1 MRCARC
7 LAAPALVAALAVG
20 ATAHAEIYRWT
31 DAEGRLHY
39 TESLARVPP
48 EHREEALRSTL
59 RPVTRSIQTFS
70 SSPDAP
76 DGGVA
81 RARPARSHGVVRIPF
96 VREGTLMRVDALL
109 NDAVRAPFL
118 IDTGASGISLPT
130 QVADDLGIRIDA
142 STPHVEVVT
151 AAGRVTRPMVRL
163 DSVEVGGARVEG
175 LEATLNPAMD
185 IGLLGGSF
193 FNNFVYRVD
202 AAEGV
207 ITLTPNQQIRG
218 GMGEADW
225 RLRFR
230 SLLDPLAALE
240 AHLAQNVVRRPAET
254 AELERRRG
262 QLEAALEELQGEANR
277 LDVPHA
283 WRQ

>member
-1 MRCARC
+1 MGRARL
-7 LAAPALVAALAVG
+7 LAAPALVAALAMG
-20 ATAHAEIYRWT
+20 TPARAEIYRWT
-31 DAEGRLHY
+31 DASGQLHY

-48 EHREEALRSTL
+48 EHRDEALRAAL
-59 RPVTRSIQTFS
+59 RPATHSVQTFS
-70 SSPDAP
+70 GPGEGEAP
-76 DGGVA
+76 RPRSA
-81 RARPARSHGVVRIPF
+81 RADGVVRIPF
-96 VREGTLMRVDALL
+96 VREGTLMRVDARL
-109 NDAVRAPFL
+109 NDAVDTPFL
-118 IDTGASGISLPT
+118 IDTGASGVMLPSR
-130 QVADDLGIRIDA
+130 VAHQLGIPVNAD
-142 STPHVEVVT
+142 TPHVEVLT
-151 AAGRVTRPMVRL
+151 ANGRVTHPVVRL

-175 LEATLNPAMD
+175 LEATLNPSME

-218 GMGEADW
+218 GMGEEDW
-225 RLRFR
+225 RMRFR

-254 AELERRRG
+254 AALEKRRG
-262 QLEAALEELQGEANR
+262 QLEAALEDLQSEANR